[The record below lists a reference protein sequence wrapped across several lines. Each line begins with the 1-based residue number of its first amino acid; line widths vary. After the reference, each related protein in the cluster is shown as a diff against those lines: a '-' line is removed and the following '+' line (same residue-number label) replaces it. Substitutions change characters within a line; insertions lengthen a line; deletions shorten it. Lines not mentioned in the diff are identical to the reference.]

1 VKDISTHKAEAYD
14 KAIDS
19 LCRYKFM
26 QFGYWSAIYVH
37 LNQIEGVRPNP
48 FKPFVEL
55 AREIRMEDQGQL
67 ELKPERE

>member
-1 VKDISTHKAEAYD
+1 MVSINVHKQEAYD

-26 QFGYWSAIYVH
+26 QFGYWAAIWVH
-37 LNQIEGVRPNP
+37 LNQIEGGEPNP
-48 FKPFVEL
+48 FKSLIEH
-55 AREIRMEDQGQL
+55 ARRIRAKNEGQL